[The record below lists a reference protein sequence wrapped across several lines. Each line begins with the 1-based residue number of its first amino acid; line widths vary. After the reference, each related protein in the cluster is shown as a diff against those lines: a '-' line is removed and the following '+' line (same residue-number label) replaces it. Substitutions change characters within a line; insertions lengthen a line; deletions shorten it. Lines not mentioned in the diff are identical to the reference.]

1 MGNGS
6 ILIYFDFTCTCRLAN
21 QLTKHFSRGR
31 ASRLSRLA
39 MFAAVAAGNIARKH
53 RGYDRHLFGGVIYAL
68 LFAQI
73 VPSSNMG

>member
-6 ILIYFDFTCTCRLAN
+6 ILIYFDISCTCRLAN
-21 QLTKHFSRGR
+21 QLTEHFFQGR
-31 ASRLSRLA
+31 ASKLSKLA

-53 RGYDRHLFGGVIYAL
+53 RGYDRHLFGGVIYVL

-73 VPSSNMG
+73 FP